1 MATDARA
8 SITPQLVVGVFIT
21 LLGAVLLLDRL
32 QIVEA
37 GHLRFFWPTALVAV
51 GVAMLLRR
59 TDPSGRFWGTV
70 WTAIGGW
77 LLLSSLGWFHISFG
91 QLIGP
96 LILIMIG
103 ASVMRNTC
111 GRPKRPQRPTLKADA
126 FGPYETT
133 AAGPVPTAVPPPI
146 PSGRLTP
153 PALPLTND
161 PSGTVTLFAVMGEAK
176 RASNDKPF
184 RGGEMTA
191 VMGGCVLDLRQA
203 TILPGEQG
211 ILNVLAVMGGH
222 EIWVPPGWLVVSDVV
237 AILGG
242 VDDKRLPPLE
252 PLPEGPPRLRLRGIV
267 LMGGL
272 VIKN

>member
-8 SITPQLVVGVFIT
+8 SITPQLVVGVFLT
-21 LLGAVLLLDRL
+21 LVGTVLLLDRL
-32 QIVEA
+32 DLVEA
-37 GHLRFFWPTALVAV
+37 GQLRLFWPSILIAV
-51 GVAMLLRR
+51 GASMLLRR
-59 TDPSGRFWGTV
+59 TDPSGRFWGTL
-70 WTAIGGW
+70 WTAVGGW
-77 LLLSSLGWFHISFG
+77 LLLSALGVFDISFG

-96 LILIMIG
+96 LILILIG

-111 GRPKRPQRPTLKADA
+111 RPKRPRRPVLPAPEGFASVDPPA
-126 FGPYETT
+126 V
-133 AAGPVPTAVPPPI
+133 GPVPIVIPPPI
-146 PSGRLTP
+146 PRGAPSI
-153 PALPLTND
+153 PLTND

-203 TILPGEQG
+203 TVLPGEQA
-211 ILNVLAVMGGH
+211 IVNVVAVMGGH
-222 EIWVPPGWLVVSDVV
+222 EVWVPPGWLVVSDIV
-237 AILGG
+237 AVLGG
-242 VDDKRLPPLE
+242 VDDKRLAPLE
-252 PLPEGPPRLRLRGIV
+252 PLPEAPPRLRLRGIV